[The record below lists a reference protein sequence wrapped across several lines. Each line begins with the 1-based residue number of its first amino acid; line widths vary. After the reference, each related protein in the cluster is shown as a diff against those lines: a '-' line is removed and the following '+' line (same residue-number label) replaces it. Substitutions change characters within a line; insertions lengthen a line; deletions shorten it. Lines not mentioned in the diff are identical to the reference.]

1 MSSKGRGGR
10 YAVGIGSGAAAG
22 ASLGTSILP
31 GWGTLIGGVVG
42 AGAGAIG
49 AGIHEG
55 DLADEDKKIREQQA
69 LRRKQIALDMLRQRA
84 QALGAD
90 TSFTDAKLAQKGLLS
105 QEALELEQLEKS
117 RELPPDAFVGM
128 AYNLGNT
135 ATGLY
140 RGFKTNVPS
149 IDDGNYGVTPGY
161 DQAVNTATQPGA
173 YTMQQPGLVSGPNV
187 DPYDGG
193 YNSLDPSRF
202 RLRGGFR

>member
-31 GWGTLIGGVVG
+31 GWGTLVGGLVG

-49 AGIHEG
+49 AGINEG
-55 DLADEDKKIREQQA
+55 NIADEDRELREQQA
-69 LRRKQIALDMLRQRA
+69 LRKKQIALAMLRKQA
-84 QALGAD
+84 QMYGMDTSGAD
-90 TSFTDAKLAQKGLLS
+90 ASLAAKGLLE
-105 QEALELEQLEKS
+105 QEELERQQLAAT
-117 RELPPDAFVGM
+117 RELQPDAFVGM
-128 AYNLGNT
+128 AQNLGNT
-135 ATGLY
+135 AAGVY

-149 IDDGNYGVTPGY
+149 IDDGTYGVTQGF
-161 DQAVNTATQPGA
+161 DEAVNTATQPGA
-173 YTMQQPGLVSGPNV
+173 YTMAQPQLVSGPNV
-187 DPYDGG
+187 DPYDQG